1 MKVMKFYSPC
11 CGQCRVVAR
20 EFKDNPINVPIEN
33 INVVEEPEIA
43 DKYNVSKTA
52 IATAWILRHPAKIQT
67 IVGTTNKNRL
77 RDICTASNVNLTRQ
91 EWYEIYLSAGNMLP

>member
-1 MKVMKFYSPC
+1 MKFYSPC

-43 DKYNVSKTA
+43 DKYNVKGLPT
-52 IATAWILRHPAKIQT
+52 ILLLNDKEEVLETWHGIVKSEVINNKIKEY
-67 IVGTTNKNRL
+67 G
-77 RDICTASNVNLTRQ
+77 SNSST
-91 EWYEIYLSAGNMLP
+91 GNSLE

>member
-1 MKVMKFYSPC
+1 MKFYSPC

-43 DKYNVSKTA
+43 DKYNVKGLPTILLLNDKEEVLETWHGIVKSEVINSK
-52 IATAWILRHPAKIQT
+52 IK
-67 IVGTTNKNRL
+67 
-77 RDICTASNVNLTRQ
+77 
-91 EWYEIYLSAGNMLP
+91 EYETD

>member
-1 MKVMKFYSPC
+1 MKFYSPC

-43 DKYNVSKTA
+43 DKYNVKGLPTILLLNDKEEVLETWHGIVKSEVINSK
-52 IATAWILRHPAKIQT
+52 IKEY
-67 IVGTTNKNRL
+67 G
-77 RDICTASNVNLTRQ
+77 SNNSTRNSL
-91 EWYEIYLSAGNMLP
+91 E

>member
-1 MKVMKFYSPC
+1 MKFYSPC

-43 DKYNVSKTA
+43 DKYNVKGLPTILLLNDKEEVLETWHGIVKSEVINSK
-52 IATAWILRHPAKIQT
+52 IKEYE
-67 IVGTTNKNRL
+67 TN
-77 RDICTASNVNLTRQ
+77 
-91 EWYEIYLSAGNMLP
+91 

>member
-1 MKVMKFYSPC
+1 MKFYSPC

-43 DKYNVSKTA
+43 DKYNVKGLPT
-52 IATAWILRHPAKIQT
+52 ILLLNDKEEVLETWHGIVKSEVINNKIKEY
-67 IVGTTNKNRL
+67 G
-77 RDICTASNVNLTRQ
+77 SNNST
-91 EWYEIYLSAGNMLP
+91 GNFLE

>member
-1 MKVMKFYSPC
+1 MKFYSPC

-43 DKYNVSKTA
+43 YKYNIKGLPTILLLNDKEEVLETWHGIVKSEVINSK
-52 IATAWILRHPAKIQT
+52 IKEYE
-67 IVGTTNKNRL
+67 TN
-77 RDICTASNVNLTRQ
+77 
-91 EWYEIYLSAGNMLP
+91 

>member
-43 DKYNVSKTA
+43 DKYNVKGLPT
-52 IATAWILRHPAKIQT
+52 ILLLNDKEEVLETWHGIVKSEVINNKIKEYE
-67 IVGTTNKNRL
+67 TN
-77 RDICTASNVNLTRQ
+77 
-91 EWYEIYLSAGNMLP
+91 

>member
-1 MKVMKFYSPC
+1 MKFYSPC

-43 DKYNVSKTA
+43 DKYNVKGLPTILLLNDKEEVLETWHGIVKSEVINSK
-52 IATAWILRHPAKIQT
+52 IKKY
-67 IVGTTNKNRL
+67 G
-77 RDICTASNVNLTRQ
+77 SNNST
-91 EWYEIYLSAGNMLP
+91 GNSLE

>member
-1 MKVMKFYSPC
+1 MKFYSPC

-43 DKYNVSKTA
+43 DKYNVKGLPT
-52 IATAWILRHPAKIQT
+52 ILLLNDKEEVLETWHGIVKSEVINNKIK
-67 IVGTTNKNRL
+67 GYG
-77 RDICTASNVNLTRQ
+77 SNNST
-91 EWYEIYLSAGNMLP
+91 GNSLE